1 MNIPTNLMKNLIKT
15 ESLYSNKKNCF
26 YVKFIHNAETL

>member
-15 ESLYSNKKNCF
+15 ESMYSKKKTCLPEII
-26 YVKFIHNAETL
+26 YS